1 MCLVVKYFAK
11 VQNICQKDVS
21 LQHNLANKMRID
33 RNTGLVLEGGGMRG
47 VFTSGVL
54 DAFMKHDLYFRYIVA
69 VSAGACNGLSYM
81 SRQPRRAR
89 ISNIDMLAKYDYIG
103 LRHLVTQGC
112 IFDPK
117 LLYDRF
123 PNELI
128 PFDYDMYFRNHALFE
143 MVVTNCNTGLV
154 EYLSE
159 RDGDRQRLIDIC
171 RASSSLPYVSKI
183 VDVDGQPYLDGGI
196 IDSIPV
202 ERAIS
207 MGHEFNV
214 VVMTRN
220 RGFRNNSRDIKIPRY
235 IYRNYPRLR
244 VALSHRVKVY
254 NDQLDLVERMEDEG
268 RIAVIRPM
276 KPLEVDRMEKNVQ
289 KLEDLYEEGFQ
300 LGEQFCVSQEK

>member
-1 MCLVVKYFAK
+1 
-11 VQNICQKDVS
+11 
-21 LQHNLANKMRID
+21 MRIG

-69 VSAGACNGLSYM
+69 VSAGVCNGLSYM

-128 PFDYDMYFRNHALFE
+128 PYDYDTYFRNEALFE
-143 MVVTNCNTGLV
+143 MVVTNCNTGRA

-159 RDGDRQRLIDIC
+159 RSGDHQRLIDIC
-171 RASSSLPYVSKI
+171 RASSSLPYVSK
-183 VDVDGQPYLDGGI
+183 VVEVDGQPYLDGGI

-202 ERAIS
+202 ERAVS
-207 MGHEFNV
+207 MGYEHNV
-214 VVMTRN
+214 VIMTRN
-220 RGFRNNSRDIKIPRY
+220 RGFRNTSRDLKIPRY

-244 VALSHRVKVY
+244 VALSHRVAVY
-254 NDQLDLVERMEDEG
+254 NAQLDYVERLEDEG
-268 RIAVIRPM
+268 RITVIRPE
-276 KPLEVDRMEKNVQ
+276 KPMEVGRMEKDVH
-289 KLEDLYEEGFQ
+289 KLEALYEEGFR
-300 LGEQFCVSQEK
+300 LGEQFCTK